1 MIQYIP
7 LSAPD
12 DTSPVQDP
20 GIGLFINDN
29 QPPKI
34 VNCPANV
41 IATAPNGHLETVV
54 RWVEPVASDNVK
66 VTSVLSPTPSGS
78 IFSVYNS
85 PHTVTYTATDSSGL
99 TSTCVF
105 NVTVLYEQHTIN
117 VTLPVNGP
125 IERTSRTYRL
135 VFLNTATR
143 CSMTWRLTLNCS
155 PR

>member
-12 DTSPVQDP
+12 HRSPVQDP
-20 GIGLFINDN
+20 GIGLLINDN
-29 QPPKI
+29 QPPRI
-34 VNCPANV
+34 FNCPANV
-41 IATAPNGHLETVV
+41 VATARNGHLETVV
-54 RWVEPVASDNVK
+54 RWVEPVANDNVK
-66 VTSVLSPTPSGS
+66 VTSVLSTTPSGS
-78 IFSVYNS
+78 IFPVYNS

-143 CSMTWRLTLNCS
+143 CFMTSLLKLQLS
-155 PR
+155 LL